1 MPNSAVPAPGRGLR
15 VGLFGGTFNPVHR
28 GHVAIAEDALRLF
41 GLDEVWLLPAAVPPL
56 KPTAG
61 LASNADRL
69 AMLERALAEH
79 GDPRLK
85 ACDIEYGL
93 PPPSYTIRTVLA
105 LQDRFPETSFSFIV
119 GADSLTTLH
128 LWHRVP
134 ELLELLPFLVLAR
147 PGYEPTE
154 GDIHLPPPYPARL
167 LANLRT
173 ATLSPAASSAIRE
186 ELARTRTSAHLA
198 PSVLEYVR
206 AHGLYLGARSAPG
219 SSGAGAGAVNCN

>member
-1 MPNSAVPAPGRGLR
+1 MTSSAAPGAGGARQ

-69 AMLERALAEH
+69 AMLELALAEH
-79 GDPRLK
+79 GNPRLR
-85 ACDIEYGL
+85 ACDIEYTL

-105 LQDRFPETSFSFIV
+105 LQERFPETAFSFII
-119 GADSLTTLH
+119 GADSLQTLH

-147 PGYEPTE
+147 PGYEPRE
-154 GDIHLPPPYPARL
+154 GDIQLPPPYPARL

-173 ATLSPAASSAIRE
+173 ATLSTAASSAIRE
-186 ELARTRTSAHLA
+186 ELARTRTSAQLA
-198 PSVLEYVR
+198 APVLDYVR
-206 AHGLYLGARSAPG
+206 LHGLYLGA
-219 SSGAGAGAVNCN
+219 